1 MESFR
6 DFRQRLE
13 DLKDRRVRI
22 CFTVVDTEKGYEY
35 YGWIRA
41 LNEHTLEFEADT
53 STGDAH
59 LVKSHFNLEA
69 LVVYAVDEVD
79 PEADLAEGE
88 KGKYGDVESI
98 RSVAI
103 NEADAL
109 LDQGYELLDTFAKTV
124 TLIKR
129 RVKQETKEGD

>member
-1 MESFR
+1 MERTFR

-59 LVKSHFNLEA
+59 LTRSHFNLEA

-109 LDQGYELLDTFAKTV
+109 IREGYEVVEMYAKTV
-124 TLIKR
+124 TLVR
-129 RVKQETKEGD
+129 RTKEVET